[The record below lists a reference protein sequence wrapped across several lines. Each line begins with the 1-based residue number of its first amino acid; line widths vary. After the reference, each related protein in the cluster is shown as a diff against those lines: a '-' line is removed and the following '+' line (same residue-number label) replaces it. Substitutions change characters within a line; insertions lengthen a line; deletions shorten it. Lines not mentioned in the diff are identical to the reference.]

1 MKKIYAFIVVVAA
14 AAMVSCAGN
23 ANKQAAA
30 EAETVE
36 VAVEEVSESCGECAD
51 SVKADSCCKAE
62 AAVEEVEFFLPF
74 LASAF
79 EQARLRSA

>member
-30 EAETVE
+30 EAEC
-36 VAVEEVSESCGECAD
+36 CGECAD

-62 AAVEEVEFFLPF
+62 AAVEVVE
-74 LASAF
+74 AAK
-79 EQARLRSA
+79 

>member
-23 ANKQAAA
+23 ANKPAAA

-36 VAVEEVSESCGECAD
+36 VAAEEVKECCGECAD
-51 SVKADSCCKAE
+51 SLKKDACCEAAAAEAE
-62 AAVEEVEFFLPF
+62 AAN
-74 LASAF
+74 
-79 EQARLRSA
+79 

>member
-30 EAETVE
+30 EAGTVE
-36 VAVEEVSESCGECAD
+36 VAVEELS
-51 SVKADSCCKAE
+51 
-62 AAVEEVEFFLPF
+62 LIHI
-74 LASAF
+74 
-79 EQARLRSA
+79 

>member
-30 EAETVE
+30 EA
-36 VAVEEVSESCGECAD
+36 AVEEVSESCGECAD

-62 AAVEEVEFFLPF
+62 AAVEVVE
-74 LASAF
+74 AAK
-79 EQARLRSA
+79 

>member
-36 VAVEEVSESCGECAD
+36 VAVEEVSESCVECAD

-62 AAVEEVEFFLPF
+62 AAVEVVE
-74 LASAF
+74 AAK
-79 EQARLRSA
+79 

>member
-14 AAMVSCAGN
+14 AAMVSC
-23 ANKQAAA
+23 A

-62 AAVEEVEFFLPF
+62 AAVEVVE
-74 LASAF
+74 AAK
-79 EQARLRSA
+79 

>member
-23 ANKQAAA
+23 ANKQAA
-30 EAETVE
+30 EAGTVE

-62 AAVEEVEFFLPF
+62 AAVEVVE
-74 LASAF
+74 AAK
-79 EQARLRSA
+79 

>member
-36 VAVEEVSESCGECAD
+36 
-51 SVKADSCCKAE
+51 ADSCCKAE
-62 AAVEEVEFFLPF
+62 AAVEVVE
-74 LASAF
+74 AAK
-79 EQARLRSA
+79 